1 MVIGKYRNGNYNV
14 MILDDGTK
22 MRFNSEDHFQPEFPE
37 SMDIKITDRCD
48 MACPFCHEDS
58 KPNGKHGDIMNAKF
72 IETLHPYT
80 ELAIGGGNPLS
91 HPKLEDFLVK
101 CKELKLIPS
110 MTVNQTHFMKNF
122 GRIKRLCDEKL
133 IYGLG
138 VSLTIPDKEFID
150 KIKQIP
156 NAVIHVIAG
165 VTSMKYVRKFFDMDL
180 KILILGYKEFRRGDQ
195 YKQENYSRIDNSISV
210 YKRRLPELISKF
222 KVVSFDNLAIKQ
234 LNVKK
239 ILSKDQWEQFYMG
252 DDGQFTMYI
261 DMVNKEFAS
270 SSTSVLRF
278 DLMDDIRPMFA
289 WLQEI

>member
-22 MRFNSEDHFQPEFPE
+22 MRFNNEDHFQPEFPE
-37 SMDIKITDRCD
+37 SMDIKITNRCD
-48 MACPFCHEDS
+48 MGCPFCHEDS
-58 KPNGKHGDIMNAKF
+58 KPDGIHGDIMNAKF
-72 IETLHPYT
+72 IESLHPYT

-91 HPKLEDFLVK
+91 HPDLIKFLKK
-101 CKELKLIPS
+101 CKDLKLIPS
-110 MTVNQTHFMKNF
+110 MTVNQTHFMKDF
-122 GRIKRLCDEKL
+122 DKIKKLCDEHL

-138 VSLTIPDKEFID
+138 ISLILPEADFIERV
-150 KIKQIP
+150 KQIP

-165 VTSMKYVRKFFDMDL
+165 ATPIRQVNRLKDLDL
-180 KILILGYKEFRRGDQ
+180 KILILGYKDFRRGEQ
-195 YKQENYSRIDNSISV
+195 FHKGNKSKVDNSLKS
-210 YKRRLPELISKF
+210 YKKALPELVNHF

-234 LNVKK
+234 LDVRS
-239 ILSKDQWEQFYMG
+239 ILSKEQWDQFYMG

-261 DMVNKEFAS
+261 DMVNKEFAD

-278 DLMDDIRPMFA
+278 DLIDDIRPMFA